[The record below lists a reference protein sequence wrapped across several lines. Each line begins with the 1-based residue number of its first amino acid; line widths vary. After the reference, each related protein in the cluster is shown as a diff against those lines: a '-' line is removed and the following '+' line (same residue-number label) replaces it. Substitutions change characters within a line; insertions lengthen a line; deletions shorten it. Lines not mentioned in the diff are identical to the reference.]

1 MSDLFASSEAA
12 SFDAQSLAPSFDA
25 QSFDAT
31 GLDAPAFD
39 GTVFDSLETEL
50 SFAEVDPGEG
60 QRWTTWPA
68 VTPSE
73 RGPEPRPAWVVTSA
87 GALDTERG
95 ILKTGKEAD
104 VFLLERAVP
113 GDSTQ
118 HSLLAA
124 KRYRSAEHSS
134 FHRSSIYTEGRS
146 TRNTRD
152 TRALAR
158 KSVHGREVAAAQW
171 SFAEF
176 EALCRMWELGTP
188 VPYPVQVNGTEVL
201 MEFLGTSDG
210 TAAPRLA
217 QVRSDRAELQDF
229 YAQTVDLMRT
239 FAAAGFAHGDL
250 SAYNLLVH
258 EGRVRVIDLP
268 QIVDII
274 ANPQGLDLLHRDC
287 MNICEWFTRRRVDCD
302 PEDLF
307 AELLAASYA

>member
-1 MSDLFASSEAA
+1 MSDPFLSDPFA
-12 SFDAQSLAPSFDA
+12 
-25 QSFDAT
+25 
-31 GLDAPAFD
+31 
-39 GTVFDSLETEL
+39 TEL
-50 SFAEVDPGEG
+50 FFADVEPGEN
-60 QRWTTWPA
+60 QRWSTWPT
-68 VTPSE
+68 VTPTE
-73 RGPEPRPAWVVTSA
+73 RGPEPWPDWVVTSA
-87 GALDTERG
+87 SALDTELG

-113 GDSTQ
+113 DDPAQRT
-118 HSLLAA
+118 LLAA

-134 FHRSSIYTEGRS
+134 FHRSAVYTEGRS

-152 TRALAR
+152 TRALAK
-158 KSVHGREVAAAQW
+158 KSSHGREVAAAQW

-176 EALCRMWELGTP
+176 EALCRMWELGAP

-201 MEFLGTSDG
+201 MEFLGDAHG

-217 QVRSDRAELQDF
+217 QVRSDRAELAGF
-229 YAQTVDLMRT
+229 YDQVVEIMRV

-287 MNICEWFTRRRVDCD
+287 VNICDWFTRRRVERD
-302 PEDLF
+302 PEELF

>member
-1 MSDLFASSEAA
+1 MSDPFLSDPFA
-12 SFDAQSLAPSFDA
+12 
-25 QSFDAT
+25 
-31 GLDAPAFD
+31 
-39 GTVFDSLETEL
+39 TEL
-50 SFAEVDPGEG
+50 FFADVEPGEN
-60 QRWTTWPA
+60 QRWSTWPA
-68 VTPSE
+68 VTPTE
-73 RGPEPRPAWVVTSA
+73 RGPEPWPDWVVTSA
-87 GALDTERG
+87 GALDTELG

-113 GDSTQ
+113 DDPAQRTI
-118 HSLLAA
+118 LAA

-134 FHRSSIYTEGRS
+134 FHRSAVYTEGRS

-152 TRALAR
+152 TRALAK
-158 KSVHGREVAAAQW
+158 KSSHGREVAAAQW

-176 EALCRMWELGTP
+176 EALCRMWELGAP

-201 MEFLGTSDG
+201 MEFLGDAHG

-217 QVRSDRAELQDF
+217 QVRSDRAELAGF
-229 YAQTVDLMRT
+229 YDQVVEIMRV

-258 EGRVRVIDLP
+258 DGRVRVIDLP

-287 MNICEWFTRRRVDCD
+287 VNICDWFTRRRVERD
-302 PEDLF
+302 PEELF

>member
-1 MSDLFASSEAA
+1 MSDLFASSEAT
-12 SFDAQSLAPSFDA
+12 PSFDL
-25 QSFDAT
+25 SPFE
-31 GLDAPAFD
+31 
-39 GTVFDSLETEL
+39 SLETSL
-50 SFAEVDPGEG
+50 SFADVDPGEG
-60 QRWTTWPA
+60 QRWTTWPSA
-68 VTPSE
+68 TPTE

-87 GALDTERG
+87 GALDTELG

-113 GDSTQ
+113 DDPAQ
-118 HSLLAA
+118 RSLLAA
-124 KRYRSAEHSS
+124 KRYRGAENRS
-134 FHRSSIYTEGRS
+134 FHRSAVYTEGRS

-158 KSVHGREVAAAQW
+158 KSEHGREVAAAQW

-176 EALCRMWELGTP
+176 EALSRMWALGAP
-188 VPYPVQVNGTEVL
+188 VPYPVQVSGTEVL
-201 MEFLGTSDG
+201 MEFLGHADG

-217 QVRSDRAELQDF
+217 QVRDDRDALQD
-229 YAQTVDLMRT
+229 YYLQVVELMRV

-268 QIVDII
+268 QIVDVI

-287 MNICEWFTRRRVDCD
+287 VNVCEWFTRRRVSCD
-302 PEDLF
+302 AEELF
-307 AELLAASYA
+307 AELLAALY